1 MTAYL
6 DPSALAAAGRFS
18 KLAWIGARR
27 AAAAFASL
35 LRREMHAGEPR
46 PRVAAG
52 AGARGDAETAVI
64 FEMQDTVQGLIALL
78 LPHDVCESVFS
89 TLCPETDVSSPAGE
103 SALREVGNIVASQ
116 AVSAVADHL
125 GGRITLSVPILV
137 REGGGLIFDELLAE
151 RREGRAGLVTEIE
164 LCESGERRGLLL
176 FAPDAQQPRR
186 SDTVRS

>member
-35 LRREMHAGEPR
+35 IGGQIRAGEPR
-46 PRVAAG
+46 PRAAAG
-52 AGARGDAETAVI
+52 AGARGDAQTAVI

-78 LPHDVCESVFS
+78 LPPDVCGTVFS
-89 TLCPETDVSSPAGE
+89 TLCPGTDDSSATAE
-103 SALREVGNIVASQ
+103 SALREVGNIVASH

-125 GGRITLSVPILV
+125 GGRITLSVPVLV
-137 REGGGLIFDELLAE
+137 REGGGLLFDRLLAE
-151 RREGRAGLVTEIE
+151 RRAGEPGLVTEIE
-164 LCESGERRGLLL
+164 LRDSGERRGLFL
-176 FAPDAQQPRR
+176 FAPDAQ
-186 SDTVRS
+186 

>member
-1 MTAYL
+1 MVYL
-6 DPSALAAAGRFS
+6 DPSELALAGRFS

-35 LRREMHAGEPR
+35 LGREMRAGEPR
-46 PRVAAG
+46 PRTTGG

-64 FEMQDTVQGLIALL
+64 FEMQDAVRGLIALL
-78 LPHDVCESVFS
+78 LSREVCKSVFS
-89 TLCPETDVSSPAGE
+89 TLCPETEASSAAGE

-125 GGRITLSVPILV
+125 GGRVTLSVPILAAE
-137 REGGGLIFDELLAE
+137 RGGMIFDQLLGE
-151 RREGRAGLVTEIE
+151 RREGRAGFVTEVE

-176 FAPDAQQPRR
+176 FAPDAQ
-186 SDTVRS
+186 

>member
-1 MTAYL
+1 MDYL

-18 KLAWIGARR
+18 KFVWIGARR

-35 LRREMHAGEPR
+35 LGGEMRAGEPH
-46 PRVAAG
+46 PRATAG

-64 FEMQDTVQGLIALL
+64 FEMQDSVQGLIALL
-78 LPHDVCESVFS
+78 LPRDVCESVLS
-89 TLCPETDVSSPAGE
+89 TLCPGTDVSSPARE

-137 REGGGLIFDELLAE
+137 RKGGGPIFDQLLAE
-151 RREGRAGLVTEIE
+151 RRKGRAGLVTEIE

-176 FAPDAQQPRR
+176 FAPDAQ
-186 SDTVRS
+186 

>member
-1 MTAYL
+1 VTAYL
-6 DPSALAAAGRFS
+6 DPSELAARGRFS

-35 LRREMHAGEPR
+35 LGREMRAGEPR
-46 PRVAAG
+46 PRAA
-52 AGARGDAETAVI
+52 AHAAEKNDAETAVI
-64 FEMQDTVQGLIALL
+64 FEMHDTVQGLLALL
-78 LPHDVCESVFS
+78 FPRDVCESVIS

-137 REGGGLIFDELLAE
+137 GEGGGLLFSQLLAE
-151 RREGRAGLVTEIE
+151 RREGRASLVTEIE
-164 LCESGERRGLLL
+164 LCEAGERRGLLL
-176 FAPDAQQPRR
+176 FAPDARQPRR
-186 SDTVRS
+186 SDTVTE